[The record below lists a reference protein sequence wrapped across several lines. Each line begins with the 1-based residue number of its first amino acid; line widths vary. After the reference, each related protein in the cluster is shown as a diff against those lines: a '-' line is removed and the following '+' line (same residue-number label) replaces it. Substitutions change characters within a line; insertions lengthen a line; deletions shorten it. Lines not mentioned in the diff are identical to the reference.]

1 MMALQS
7 TNINFSSPFD
17 RVPLEPCVYRQY
29 ILVLGYVYWFECKK
43 TRGYHLLQ
51 FEENLVILGFTINS
65 INFSFPFDQ
74 VAIGAFSLAF
84 VDSIFWY

>member
-7 TNINFSSPFD
+7 THINFSSPFD
-17 RVPLEPCVYRQY
+17 QVPLEPYVYRQY
-29 ILVLGYVYWFECKK
+29 ILELGYVYWFECKK
-43 TRGYHLLQ
+43 TQ

-65 INFSFPFDQ
+65 INFSSPFDQ